1 MIITD
6 FNGFLEFND
15 NFSILKK
22 ARTQANYNLN
32 CRYNRE
38 DYKKSFEKMAEDLKK
53 IRISS
58 I

>member
-1 MIITD
+1 M
-6 FNGFLEFND
+6 
-15 NFSILKK
+15 KK

-38 DYKKSFEKMAEDLKK
+38 NYKKSFEKMAEDLKK